1 MMGRQCWCSLAGR
14 WPALRAGS
22 GARNLIHGDPRAG
35 GPASAQHSPDF
46 LTVKGPLDPARWS
59 RSLCPFNFG
68 SKVRNAGHKI
78 NVSKGW
84 PSWRQPITH

>member
-46 LTVKGPLDPARWS
+46 PDGEGAPGSSALVPVAVPLQFWLKGEECGA
-59 RSLCPFNFG
+59 
-68 SKVRNAGHKI
+68 
-78 NVSKGW
+78 
-84 PSWRQPITH
+84 